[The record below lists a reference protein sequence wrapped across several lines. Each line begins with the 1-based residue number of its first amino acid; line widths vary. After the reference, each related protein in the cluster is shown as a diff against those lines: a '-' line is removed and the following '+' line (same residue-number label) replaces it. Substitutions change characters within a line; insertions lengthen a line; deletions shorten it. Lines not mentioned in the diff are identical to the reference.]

1 MILLTILKYFS
12 QFVSREALQNFFQAS
27 SGLTYDQAKEDV
39 LAVTDEHRIDG
50 LDNFIFGINSD
61 AVKNRISAVS
71 GPYLFIDYSNIVS
84 TLSKQDVKTDSFH
97 IAVTVA
103 QSHPNDEDSFAETV
117 AQATCLEML
126 KAIRE
131 HMRATEDVENNIE
144 WLPFPTT
151 ISPFVGK
158 ELANSFGF
166 TMELD
171 LKAIDAV

>member
-1 MILLTILKYFS
+1 MGRWIL
-12 QFVSREALQNFFQAS
+12 S
-27 SGLTYDQAKEDV
+27 SGMEVLQSDSAEDRKR
-39 LAVTDEHRIDG
+39 LER
-50 LDNFIFGINSD
+50 SWY
-61 AVKNRISAVS
+61 
-71 GPYLFIDYSNIVS
+71 P
-84 TLSKQDVKTDSFH
+84 
-97 IAVTVA
+97 
-103 QSHPNDEDSFAETV
+103 QSHPHDEDSFAETV

-158 ELANSFGF
+158 ELANSYGF

-171 LKAIDAV
+171 LKAIDIV

>member
-1 MILLTILKYFS
+1 MILLLFLKYFS
-12 QFVSREALQNFFQAS
+12 QFVSREALQNFFQTS
-27 SGLTYDQAKEDV
+27 SGLAYDQAREEV
-39 LAVTDEHRIDG
+39 LAMPDGNRIPG

-61 AVKNRISAVS
+61 AVKSKISSVT

-84 TLSKQDVKTDSFH
+84 TLSKHDVKTDAFH

-103 QSHPNDEDSFAETV
+103 QSHPNDEDAFAETLS
-117 AQATCLEML
+117 QAECLEIL

-131 HMRATEDVENNIE
+131 QMRDSVDLDYCIE

-158 ELANSFGF
+158 ELANSYGF

-171 LKAIDAV
+171 LKAIDIA